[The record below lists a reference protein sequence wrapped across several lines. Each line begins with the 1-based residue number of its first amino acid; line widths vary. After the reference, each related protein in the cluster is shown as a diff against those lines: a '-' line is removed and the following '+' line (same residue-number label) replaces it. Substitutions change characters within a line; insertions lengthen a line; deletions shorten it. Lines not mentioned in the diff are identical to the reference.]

1 MRTLLGKTLEE
12 LKEIALELS
21 LPAFTAKQIADWLYK
36 KRVTSIDKMTNLS
49 KSARERLSKEFV
61 IGIDQTLQV
70 VTSQD
75 GTKKYLFKPQSTAEQ
90 QSTAGQQSTAKR
102 QSTAGQQSTA
112 KQQSTAERQSAA
124 EQQSTAGPQGCAS
137 GSIESVIIPD
147 NERKTICVSSQVG
160 CKMACTFCMTGRQ
173 GFHGNLSVA
182 SILSQFI
189 AVEESQELTNAV
201 FMGMGEPLDNL
212 ENVMR
217 AIEVLTADWGFAW
230 SPKRITLSTIGVTT
244 QLGGRGIVWRGV
256 EYKNVNPLK
265 FFLDNCKVHLAVSL
279 HNPFFEERLALMPA
293 EKSFPLEKTLKLI
306 REYDFTGQ
314 RRVSFEY
321 TMFNKVNDSKR
332 HADRLAQLLRG
343 LECRVNLIRFHS
355 IPDSPLESSP
365 MQVIE
370 HFRER
375 LQASGITATIRASR
389 GEDILAAC
397 GMLSGKGNNL

>member
-75 GTKKYLFKPQSTAEQ
+75 GTRKYLFKPQSAAEQ
-90 QSTAGQQSTAKR
+90 QSTAER

-112 KQQSTAERQSAA
+112 GRQSAA
-124 EQQSTAGPQGCAS
+124 EQQSTAEQPGCAS

-230 SPKRITLSTIGVTT
+230 SPKRITLSTIGVTI

-279 HNPFFEERLALMPA
+279 HNPFYEERLALMPA
-293 EKSFPLEKTLKLI
+293 ERTFPLEKSLKLI
-306 REYDFTGQ
+306 KEYDFTGQ

>member
-75 GTKKYLFKPQSTAEQ
+75 GTRKYLFKPQSAVEQ
-90 QSTAGQQSTAKR
+90 

-124 EQQSTAGPQGCAS
+124 EQQSTAEQPGCAS

-189 AVEESQELTNAV
+189 AVEESQDLTNAV

-244 QLGGRGIVWRGV
+244 QLGGRGIVWKGV

-279 HNPFFEERLALMPA
+279 HNPFFGERLARMPA
-293 EKSFPLEKTLKLI
+293 ERTFPLEKSLKLI
-306 REYDFTGQ
+306 KEYDFTGQ

>member
-75 GTKKYLFKPQSTAEQ
+75 GTRKYLFKP
-90 QSTAGQQSTAKR
+90 
-102 QSTAGQQSTA
+102 
-112 KQQSTAERQSAA
+112 QSAA
-124 EQQSTAGPQGCAS
+124 EQQSTAGPQSTAERQSTAGRQSAAERQSTAEQQGCAS

-173 GFHGNLSVA
+173 GFHGNLTVA

-244 QLGGRGIVWRGV
+244 QLGGRGIVWKGV

-279 HNPFFEERLALMPA
+279 HNPFYEERLALMPA
-293 EKSFPLEKTLKLI
+293 ERTFPLEKSLKLI
-306 REYDFTGQ
+306 KEYDFTGQ

>member
-75 GTKKYLFKPQSTAEQ
+75 GTRKYLFKPQSAVEQ
-90 QSTAGQQSTAKR
+90 

-306 REYDFTGQ
+306 KEYDFTGQ

>member
-75 GTKKYLFKPQSTAEQ
+75 GTKKYLFKPLCTAGRQSTAEQ
-90 QSTAGQQSTAKR
+90 QSTT
-102 QSTAGQQSTA
+102 
-112 KQQSTAERQSAA
+112 ERQSAA

-244 QLGGRGIVWRGV
+244 QLGGRGIVWKGV

-279 HNPFFEERLALMPA
+279 HNPFYEERLALMPA
-293 EKSFPLEKTLKLI
+293 ERTFPLEKSLKLI
-306 REYDFTGQ
+306 KEYDFTGQ

-355 IPDSPLESSP
+355 IPDSSLESSP

>member
-75 GTKKYLFKPQSTAEQ
+75 GTRKYLFKPLCTAGRQSTAEQ
-90 QSTAGQQSTAKR
+90 QSTT
-102 QSTAGQQSTA
+102 
-112 KQQSTAERQSAA
+112 ERQSAA
-124 EQQSTAGPQGCAS
+124 EQQSTAEQPGCAS

-244 QLGGRGIVWRGV
+244 QLGGRGIVWKGV

-306 REYDFTGQ
+306 KEYDFTGQ

>member
-90 QSTAGQQSTAKR
+90 QSTAGQQSTAKQ
-102 QSTAGQQSTA
+102 QSTAG
-112 KQQSTAERQSAA
+112 RQSAA
-124 EQQSTAGPQGCAS
+124 EQQSTAEQPGCAS

-244 QLGGRGIVWRGV
+244 QLGGRGIVWKGV

>member
-75 GTKKYLFKPQSTAEQ
+75 GTKKYLFKPQSTAE
-90 QSTAGQQSTAKR
+90 R
-102 QSTAGQQSTA
+102 QSTAG
-112 KQQSTAERQSAA
+112 RQSAA
-124 EQQSTAGPQGCAS
+124 EQQSTAEQPGCAS

-244 QLGGRGIVWRGV
+244 QLGGRGIVWKGV

-279 HNPFFEERLALMPA
+279 HNPFYEERLALMPA
-293 EKSFPLEKTLKLI
+293 ERTFPLEKSLKLI
-306 REYDFTGQ
+306 KEYDFTGQ

>member
-49 KSARERLSKEFV
+49 KSTRERLSKEFV

-75 GTKKYLFKPQSTAEQ
+75 GTKKYLFKPQSTAE
-90 QSTAGQQSTAKR
+90 R
-102 QSTAGQQSTA
+102 QSTAG
-112 KQQSTAERQSAA
+112 RQSAA
-124 EQQSTAGPQGCAS
+124 ERQSTAEPQGCAS

-173 GFHGNLSVA
+173 GFHGNLTVA

>member
-75 GTKKYLFKPQSTAEQ
+75 GTRKSLFKP
-90 QSTAGQQSTAKR
+90 
-102 QSTAGQQSTA
+102 
-112 KQQSTAERQSAA
+112 QSAA
-124 EQQSTAGPQGCAS
+124 EQQSTAGPQSTAERQSTAGRQSAAERQSTAEQPGCAS

-173 GFHGNLSVA
+173 GFHGNLTVA

-244 QLGGRGIVWRGV
+244 QLGGRGIVWKGV

-279 HNPFFEERLALMPA
+279 HNPFYEERLALMPA
-293 EKSFPLEKTLKLI
+293 ERTFPLEKSLKLI
-306 REYDFTGQ
+306 KEYDFTGQ

>member
-1 MRTLLGKTLEE
+1 MRTLLGKTLDE

-75 GTKKYLFKPQSTAEQ
+75 GTRKYLFKPQSTAEQ
-90 QSTAGQQSTAKR
+90 QSTAER
-102 QSTAGQQSTA
+102 QSTAG
-112 KQQSTAERQSAA
+112 RQSSA
-124 EQQSTAGPQGCAS
+124 EQQSTAEQPGCAS

-244 QLGGRGIVWRGV
+244 QLGGRGIVWKGV

>member
-1 MRTLLGKTLEE
+1 MRTLLGKTLDE

-75 GTKKYLFKPQSTAEQ
+75 GTKKYLFKPLCTAGPQSTAE
-90 QSTAGQQSTAKR
+90 R
-102 QSTAGQQSTA
+102 QSTAG
-112 KQQSTAERQSAA
+112 RQSAA
-124 EQQSTAGPQGCAS
+124 EQQSTAEQPGCAS

-244 QLGGRGIVWRGV
+244 QLGGRGIVWKGV

-279 HNPFFEERLALMPA
+279 HNPFYEERLALMPA
-293 EKSFPLEKTLKLI
+293 ERTFPLEKSLKLI
-306 REYDFTGQ
+306 KEYDFTGQ

>member
-1 MRTLLGKTLEE
+1 MRTLLGKTLDE

-75 GTKKYLFKPQSTAEQ
+75 GTRKYLFKPQSAAEQ
-90 QSTAGQQSTAKR
+90 

-124 EQQSTAGPQGCAS
+124 EQQSTAEQPGCAS

-244 QLGGRGIVWRGV
+244 QLGGRGIVWKGV

-293 EKSFPLEKTLKLI
+293 EKTFPLEKSLKLI
-306 REYDFTGQ
+306 KEYDFTGQ

>member
-75 GTKKYLFKPQSTAEQ
+75 GTKKYLFKPQC
-90 QSTAGQQSTAKR
+90 TAGPQPAIGDQR
-102 QSTAGQQSTA
+102 TAG
-112 KQQSTAERQSAA
+112 RQSAA
-124 EQQSTAGPQGCAS
+124 ERQSTAEQPGCAS

-244 QLGGRGIVWRGV
+244 QLGGRGIVWKGV

-279 HNPFFEERLALMPA
+279 HNPFYEERLALMPA
-293 EKSFPLEKTLKLI
+293 ERTFPLEKSLKLI
-306 REYDFTGQ
+306 KEYDFTGQ

>member
-75 GTKKYLFKPQSTAEQ
+75 GTRKYLFKPQSAAEQ
-90 QSTAGQQSTAKR
+90 QSTAGQQSTAER
-102 QSTAGQQSTA
+102 QSTAG
-112 KQQSTAERQSAA
+112 RQSAA
-124 EQQSTAGPQGCAS
+124 ERQSTAGPQGCAS

-173 GFHGNLSVA
+173 GFHGNLTVA

-244 QLGGRGIVWRGV
+244 QLGGRGIVWKGV

-293 EKSFPLEKTLKLI
+293 EKSFPLEKALKLI

>member
-75 GTKKYLFKPQSTAEQ
+75 GTKKYLFKPLC
-90 QSTAGQQSTAKR
+90 TAGP
-102 QSTAGQQSTA
+102 
-112 KQQSTAERQSAA
+112 QSTAERQSTAGRQSAA
-124 EQQSTAGPQGCAS
+124 ERQSTAEQQGCAS

-244 QLGGRGIVWRGV
+244 QLGGRGIVWKGV

>member
-61 IGIDQTLQV
+61 IGIDKTLQV

-102 QSTAGQQSTA
+102 QSTAG
-112 KQQSTAERQSAA
+112 RQSAA
-124 EQQSTAGPQGCAS
+124 EQQCTAGPQGCAS

-244 QLGGRGIVWRGV
+244 QLGGRGIVWKGV

-306 REYDFTGQ
+306 KEYDFTGQ

-332 HADRLAQLLRG
+332 HADRLAQLLRA

>member
-75 GTKKYLFKPQSTAEQ
+75 GTKKYLFKPLCTAGPQSTAE
-90 QSTAGQQSTAKR
+90 R

-112 KQQSTAERQSAA
+112 GRQSAA
-124 EQQSTAGPQGCAS
+124 EQQSTAEQPGCAS

-230 SPKRITLSTIGVTT
+230 SPKRITLSTIGVTR

-306 REYDFTGQ
+306 KEYDFTGQ

>member
-75 GTKKYLFKPQSTAEQ
+75 GTRKYLFKPQSAVEQ
-90 QSTAGQQSTAKR
+90 

-124 EQQSTAGPQGCAS
+124 EQQSTAEQPGCAS

-189 AVEESQELTNAV
+189 AVEESQDLTNAV

-244 QLGGRGIVWRGV
+244 QLGGRGIVWKGV

-293 EKSFPLEKTLKLI
+293 ERTFPFEKSLKLI
-306 REYDFTGQ
+306 KEYDFTGQ

>member
-75 GTKKYLFKPQSTAEQ
+75 GTKKYLFKPLC
-90 QSTAGQQSTAKR
+90 TAGP
-102 QSTAGQQSTA
+102 
-112 KQQSTAERQSAA
+112 QSTAERQSTAGRQSAA
-124 EQQSTAGPQGCAS
+124 ERQSTAEQQGCAS

-173 GFHGNLSVA
+173 GFHGNLTVA

-244 QLGGRGIVWRGV
+244 QLGGRGIVWKGV

-365 MQVIE
+365 MQLIE

>member
-90 QSTAGQQSTAKR
+90 QSTAGQQSTAK
-102 QSTAGQQSTA
+102 
-112 KQQSTAERQSAA
+112 QQSTAERQSAA
-124 EQQSTAGPQGCAS
+124 EQQSIAGPQGCAS

-279 HNPFFEERLALMPA
+279 HNPFYEERLALMPA
-293 EKSFPLEKTLKLI
+293 ERTFPLEKSLKLI
-306 REYDFTGQ
+306 KEYDFTGQ

-370 HFRER
+370 HFRAR

>member
-75 GTKKYLFKPQSTAEQ
+75 GTRKYLFKPQSVAERR
-90 QSTAGQQSTAKR
+90 STAGQQSTAGR
-102 QSTAGQQSTA
+102 QSS
-112 KQQSTAERQSAA
+112 A
-124 EQQSTAGPQGCAS
+124 EQQSTAEQPGCAS

-279 HNPFFEERLALMPA
+279 HNPFYEERLALMPA
-293 EKSFPLEKTLKLI
+293 ERTFPLEKSLKLI
-306 REYDFTGQ
+306 KEYDFTGQ

>member
-75 GTKKYLFKPQSTAEQ
+75 GTKKYLFKPLCTAGRQSTAEQ
-90 QSTAGQQSTAKR
+90 QSTT
-102 QSTAGQQSTA
+102 
-112 KQQSTAERQSAA
+112 ERQSAA
-124 EQQSTAGPQGCAS
+124 EQQSTAEQPGCAS

-244 QLGGRGIVWRGV
+244 QLGGRGIVWKGV

-306 REYDFTGQ
+306 KEYDFTGQ

>member
-75 GTKKYLFKPQSTAEQ
+75 GTKKYLFKPQSTA
-90 QSTAGQQSTAKR
+90 KR

-112 KQQSTAERQSAA
+112 KQQSTAGRQSAA
-124 EQQSTAGPQGCAS
+124 ERQSTAEQQGCAS

-244 QLGGRGIVWRGV
+244 QLGGRGIVWKGV

-279 HNPFFEERLALMPA
+279 HNPFYEERLALMPA
-293 EKSFPLEKTLKLI
+293 ERTFPLEKSLKLI
-306 REYDFTGQ
+306 KEYDFTGQ

>member
-75 GTKKYLFKPQSTAEQ
+75 GTKKYLFKPQSTAE
-90 QSTAGQQSTAKR
+90 R

-124 EQQSTAGPQGCAS
+124 ERQSTAEQPGCAS

-160 CKMACTFCMTGRQ
+160 CKMACSFCMTGRQ
-173 GFHGNLSVA
+173 GFHGNLTVA

-244 QLGGRGIVWRGV
+244 QLGGRGIVWKGV

-279 HNPFFEERLALMPA
+279 HNPFYEERLALMPA
-293 EKSFPLEKTLKLI
+293 ERTFPLEKSLKLI
-306 REYDFTGQ
+306 KEYDFTGQ

>member
-75 GTKKYLFKPQSTAEQ
+75 GTKKYLFKPQSTAE
-90 QSTAGQQSTAKR
+90 R

-112 KQQSTAERQSAA
+112 GRQSAA
-124 EQQSTAGPQGCAS
+124 EQQSTAEQPGCAS

-244 QLGGRGIVWRGV
+244 QLGGRGIVWKGV

-279 HNPFFEERLALMPA
+279 HNPFYEERLALMPA
-293 EKSFPLEKTLKLI
+293 ERTFPLEKSLKLI
-306 REYDFTGQ
+306 KEYDFTGQ

>member
-75 GTKKYLFKPQSTAEQ
+75 GTKKYLFKPQSTAE
-90 QSTAGQQSTAKR
+90 R
-102 QSTAGQQSTA
+102 QSTAG
-112 KQQSTAERQSAA
+112 RQSAA
-124 EQQSTAGPQGCAS
+124 EQQSTAEQPRCAS

-244 QLGGRGIVWRGV
+244 QLGGRGIVWKGV

>member
-1 MRTLLGKTLEE
+1 MRTLLGKTLDE

-75 GTKKYLFKPQSTAEQ
+75 GTRKYLFKPQSAVEQ
-90 QSTAGQQSTAKR
+90 

-124 EQQSTAGPQGCAS
+124 EQQSTAEQPGCAS

>member
-75 GTKKYLFKPQSTAEQ
+75 GTKKYLFKPLC
-90 QSTAGQQSTAKR
+90 TAGP
-102 QSTAGQQSTA
+102 
-112 KQQSTAERQSAA
+112 QSTAERQSTAGRQSAA
-124 EQQSTAGPQGCAS
+124 ERQSTAEQQGCAS

-173 GFHGNLSVA
+173 GFHGNLTVA

-244 QLGGRGIVWRGV
+244 QLGGRGIVWKGV

>member
-12 LKEIALELS
+12 LKEIAQELS

-75 GTKKYLFKPQSTAEQ
+75 GTKKYLFKPQSTAE
-90 QSTAGQQSTAKR
+90 R

-112 KQQSTAERQSAA
+112 KQQSTAERHSAA
-124 EQQSTAGPQGCAS
+124 EQQSTAEQPGCAS

-160 CKMACTFCMTGRQ
+160 CKMACSFCMTGRQ
-173 GFHGNLSVA
+173 GFHGNLTVA

-244 QLGGRGIVWRGV
+244 QLGGRGIVWKGV

-293 EKSFPLEKTLKLI
+293 ERTFPLEKSLKLI
-306 REYDFTGQ
+306 KEYDFTGQ

>member
-75 GTKKYLFKPQSTAEQ
+75 GTRKYLFKP
-90 QSTAGQQSTAKR
+90 
-102 QSTAGQQSTA
+102 
-112 KQQSTAERQSAA
+112 QSAA
-124 EQQSTAGPQGCAS
+124 EQQSTAGPQSTAERQSTAGRQSAAEQQSTAEQQGCAS

-173 GFHGNLSVA
+173 GFHGNLTVA

-244 QLGGRGIVWRGV
+244 QLGGRGIVWKGV